1 MAEATQCGGPTGSD
15 GPTGPSRR
23 AGLTDRGGLAT
34 IAGMDVTSLLIALL
48 TLAAGLA
55 LGVAVGRTSAAALTA
70 QRDAL
75 RAERDRLRA
84 DLGVAD
90 ERSRTAEAELARTS
104 AMLAHQR
111 EGEQR
116 LREAFEALGAEA
128 LRRNSEAF
136 IALAESRLRQATSE
150 AHGDL
155 SQRQQAIEGLVAP
168 LRETLG
174 KVESQLQSVE
184 KEREGAYR
192 ALLAQ
197 IGAMQQTSE
206 QLRLET
212 QQLVTA
218 LRAPHVRGRWGEMQL
233 RRVVEAA
240 GMVEHC
246 DFDEQ
251 ATSNTG
257 DGVLRPDLVVRL
269 AGGKN
274 VVIDAKVPFAGYL
287 QAMEARDEA
296 TREERRKAHARHLRE
311 HIDRLSAKAYWE
323 RFDPAP
329 EFVVLFVPADAFL
342 NAALETEPALQEYAF
357 ARNVVIATPS
367 TLIALLR
374 TVAYTWRQ
382 EALAHNAQ
390 RVLALGR
397 ELHSRLATMGG
408 HVDGIGRALNSAVS
422 KYNQAVS
429 SLESRVLVTARK
441 FTELKVTDD
450 ELHMPQQVESAARAV
465 QAPVL
470 VAGDSIVPLPSG
482 QKQARS
488 GSGQLPGVGPTPD
501 AASHERETRA
511 R

>member
-1 MAEATQCGGPTGSD
+1 
-15 GPTGPSRR
+15 
-23 AGLTDRGGLAT
+23 
-34 IAGMDVTSLLIALL
+34 MDVTSVLVAVLTLLAG
-48 TLAAGLA
+48 LAAGMA
-55 LGVAVGRTSAAALTA
+55 LHRGTAAALA
-70 QRDAL
+70 AERDAL

-84 DLGVAD
+84 DLAAAD
-90 ERSRTAEAELARTS
+90 ERSRRAEADLAR
-104 AMLAHQR
+104 AGAALEHQR

-136 IALAESRLRQATSE
+136 VALAEARLRQATSE

-155 SQRQQAIEGLVAP
+155 TQRQQAIEALVAP

-174 KVESQLQSVE
+174 KVESQIQAVE
-184 KEREGAYR
+184 KDREGAYQ

-197 IGAMQQTSE
+197 IGTMRQTSE

-212 QQLVTA
+212 QQLVSA

-246 DFDEQ
+246 DFEEQ
-251 ATSNTG
+251 ATSSTD
-257 DGVLRPDLVVRL
+257 DGLLRPDLVVRL

-296 TREERRKAHARHLRE
+296 TREERRRAHARHLRE

-323 RFDPAP
+323 RFDPTP
-329 EFVVLFVPADAFL
+329 EFVVLFVPADTFL
-342 NAALETEPALQEYAF
+342 NAALEQEPALLEYAF
-357 ARNVVIATPS
+357 ERNVVVATPS
-367 TLIALLR
+367 TLVALLR

-382 EALAHNAQ
+382 ESLARNAQ

-397 ELHSRLATMGG
+397 ELHNRLATMGG
-408 HVDGIGRALNSAVS
+408 HVDGLGRALNSAVA

-429 SLESRVLVTARK
+429 SLESRVLVTARR
-441 FTELKVTDD
+441 FAELKVTDE
-450 ELHMPQQVESAARAV
+450 ELRMPQQVESAARAV

-470 VAGDSIVPLPSG
+470 VAGDSVVPLPSG
-482 QKQARS
+482 QKPGRPAGAQPAGTGAAAVADAGERESQAR
-488 GSGQLPGVGPTPD
+488 
-501 AASHERETRA
+501 
-511 R
+511 